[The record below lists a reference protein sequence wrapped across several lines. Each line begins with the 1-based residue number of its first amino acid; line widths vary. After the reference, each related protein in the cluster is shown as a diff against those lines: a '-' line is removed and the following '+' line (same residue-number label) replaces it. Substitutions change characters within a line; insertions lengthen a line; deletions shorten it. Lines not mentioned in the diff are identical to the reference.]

1 MDKIINKKITV
12 NAFVTFSNIE
22 PNLNPSF
29 HQAKTRIM
37 AIESIANRCNF
48 STESVVKGLPTL
60 KNVPIVTQYNSETG
74 NFKGHEFDNDG
85 SAMTYGIGVI
95 PESAEQWIEEVEENG
110 VTKQYLCSD
119 VLLWKRQKKEFEFI
133 QNHKNLSV
141 SMEVMI
147 TDATFENDVY
157 NIDSFYFTA
166 VTVLGIGVTPAFN
179 SANITFSQQ
188 NSDVAQM
195 MFELNNFESEE
206 DTMPKA
212 SMEFE
217 EVSAEPQQAEEP
229 QQTQE
234 SEVKQEEVKEPEQ
247 PKEPEVDYKKLL
259 EEEQVESGR
268 TIRELTQER
277 DVLTQQLEELKK
289 TQKQEM
295 SDIMKELED
304 LRSYKSNIEK
314 EQRKVAIDGVLDN
327 FKDLQETDEFKEL
340 MKNIDEL
347 TPQQLEDKCYAIVGK
362 QARSKRIKQPVI
374 APKVNITSSQKQQP
388 STKDDRYGGLLFK

>member
-1 MDKIINKKITV
+1 MDKITDKKITV
-12 NAFVTFSNIE
+12 NAFVTFSDIE

-37 AIESIANRCNF
+37 AIESVANRCNF
-48 STESVVKGLPTL
+48 SVESVEKGLPTL
-60 KNVPIVTQYNSETG
+60 KNVPIVTQYNTETG
-74 NFKGHEFDNDG
+74 NFKGHEFDVDG

-110 VTKQYLCSD
+110 VTKHYLCSD

-133 QNHKNLSV
+133 QNHKDLSV

-147 TDATFENDVY
+147 TDATFDDDVY
-157 NIDSFYFTA
+157 NINSFYFTA

-179 SANITFSQQ
+179 SANITFSQM
-188 NSDVAQM
+188 NNVEQM

-206 DTMPKA
+206 NTMPKA
-212 SMEFE
+212 SKQFE
-217 EVSAEPQQAEEP
+217 DEQAVEPQEAAEP
-229 QQTQE
+229 QQTQA
-234 SEVKQEEVKEPEQ
+234 EVEQ
-247 PKEPEVDYKKLL
+247 PKEEPKEPEIDYKKLL

-268 TIRELTQER
+268 TIRALTEER
-277 DVLTQQLEELKK
+277 DVLTQQLSDLKK
-289 TQKQEM
+289 SQSKEM
-295 SDIMKELED
+295 EEIMKELED

-314 EQRKVAIDGVLDN
+314 EQRRVAIEGVLDN

-340 MKNIDEL
+340 VKGIDNL

-362 QARSKRIKQPVI
+362 QARAKRAKQPVV
-374 APKVNITSSQKQQP
+374 APKVNITSSTKEKP

>member
-1 MDKIINKKITV
+1 MDKITDKKITV
-12 NAFVTFSNIE
+12 NAFVTFSDIE

-37 AIESIANRCNF
+37 AIESVANRCNF
-48 STESVVKGLPTL
+48 SVESVEKGLPRL
-60 KNVPIVTQYNSETG
+60 KNVPIVTQYNTETG
-74 NFKGHEFDNDG
+74 NFKGHEFDVDG

-110 VTKQYLCSD
+110 VTKHYLCSD

-133 QNHKNLSV
+133 QNHKDLSV

-147 TDATFENDVY
+147 TDATFDDDVY
-157 NIDSFYFTA
+157 NINSFYFTA

-179 SANITFSQQ
+179 SANITFSQM
-188 NSDVAQM
+188 NNVEQM

-206 DTMPKA
+206 NTMPKA
-212 SMEFE
+212 SKQFE
-217 EVSAEPQQAEEP
+217 DEQSVEPQETAEP
-229 QQTQE
+229 QQTQV
-234 SEVKQEEVKEPEQ
+234 EVEQ
-247 PKEPEVDYKKLL
+247 PKEEPKEPEIDYKKLL

-268 TIRELTQER
+268 TIRALTEER
-277 DVLTQQLEELKK
+277 DVLTQQLSDLKK
-289 TQKQEM
+289 SQSKEM
-295 SDIMKELED
+295 EEIMKELED

-314 EQRKVAIDGVLDN
+314 EQRKVAIEGVLDN
-327 FKDLQETDEFKEL
+327 FKDLQEVDEFKEL
-340 MKNIDEL
+340 MKGIDNL

-362 QARSKRIKQPVI
+362 QARAKRAKQPVV
-374 APKVNITSSQKQQP
+374 APKVNITSSTKEKP

>member
-1 MDKIINKKITV
+1 MDKITDKKITV
-12 NAFVTFSNIE
+12 NAFVTFSDIE

-37 AIESIANRCNF
+37 AIESVANKCNF
-48 STESVVKGLPTL
+48 SVESVEKGLPTL
-60 KNVPIVTQYNSETG
+60 KNVPIVTQYNTETG
-74 NFKGHEFDNDG
+74 NFKGHEFDVDG

-110 VTKQYLCSD
+110 ETKHYLCSD

-133 QNHKNLSV
+133 QNHKDLSV

-147 TDATFENDVY
+147 TDATFDDDVY
-157 NIDSFYFTA
+157 NINSFYFTA

-179 SANITFSQQ
+179 SANITFSQM
-188 NSDVAQM
+188 NNVEQM

-206 DTMPKA
+206 NTMPKA
-212 SMEFE
+212 SKQFE
-217 EVSAEPQQAEEP
+217 DEQAVEPQETAEP
-229 QQTQE
+229 QQTQA
-234 SEVKQEEVKEPEQ
+234 EVEQ
-247 PKEPEVDYKKLL
+247 PKEEPKEPEIDYKKLL

-268 TIRELTQER
+268 TIRALTEER
-277 DVLTQQLEELKK
+277 DVLTQQLSDLKK
-289 TQKQEM
+289 SQSKEM
-295 SDIMKELED
+295 EEIMKELED

-314 EQRKVAIDGVLDN
+314 EQRKVAIEGVLDN
-327 FKDLQETDEFKEL
+327 FKDLQEVDEFKEL
-340 MKNIDEL
+340 MKGIDNL

-362 QARSKRIKQPVI
+362 QARAKRAKQPVV
-374 APKVNITSSQKQQP
+374 APKVNITSSTKEKP

>member
-1 MDKIINKKITV
+1 MDKITDKKITV
-12 NAFVTFSNIE
+12 NAFVTFSDIE

-37 AIESIANRCNF
+37 AIESVANRCNF
-48 STESVVKGLPTL
+48 SVAAVEKGLPTL
-60 KNVPIVTQYNSETG
+60 KNVPIVTQYNTETG
-74 NFKGHEFDNDG
+74 NFKGHEFDKDG

-110 VTKQYLCSD
+110 VTKHYLCSD

-133 QNHKNLSV
+133 QNHKDLSV

-147 TDATFENDVY
+147 TDATFENDIY

-166 VTVLGIGVTPAFN
+166 VTVLGIGVAPAFS
-179 SANITFSQQ
+179 SANITFSEQ
-188 NSDVAQM
+188 SDVAQM

-206 DTMPKA
+206 NTMPKA
-212 SMEFE
+212 GKQFE
-217 EVSAEPQQAEEP
+217 DEQQQAEPQQAEP
-229 QQTQE
+229 QPTQE
-234 SEVKQEEVKEPEQ
+234 SGAKEPEQEQ
-247 PKEPEVDYKKLL
+247 PKEPEIDYKKLL

-277 DVLTQQLEELKK
+277 DVLTQQLSDLKK
-289 TQKQEM
+289 SQSKEM
-295 SDIMKELED
+295 EEIMKELED

-314 EQRKVAIDGVLDN
+314 EQRRVAIEGVLDN

-340 MKNIDEL
+340 VKGIDDL

-362 QARSKRIKQPVI
+362 QARAKRIKQPVP
-374 APKVNITSSQKQQP
+374 APKVNITSSTKEKP

>member
-1 MDKIINKKITV
+1 MDKITDKKITV
-12 NAFVTFSNIE
+12 NAFVTFSDIE

-37 AIESIANRCNF
+37 AIESVANRCNF
-48 STESVVKGLPTL
+48 SVESVEKGLPTL
-60 KNVPIVTQYNSETG
+60 KNVPIVTQYNTETG
-74 NFKGHEFDNDG
+74 NFKGHEFDVDG

-110 VTKQYLCSD
+110 VTKHYLYSD

-133 QNHKNLSV
+133 QNHKDLSV

-147 TDATFENDVY
+147 TDATFDDDVY
-157 NIDSFYFTA
+157 NINSFYFTA

-179 SANITFSQQ
+179 SANITFSQM
-188 NSDVAQM
+188 NNVEQM

-206 DTMPKA
+206 TAMSVDKQ
-212 SMEFE
+212 FE
-217 EVSAEPQQAEEP
+217 EEQAVEPQEAAEP
-229 QQTQE
+229 QQTQA
-234 SEVKQEEVKEPEQ
+234 EVEQ
-247 PKEPEVDYKKLL
+247 PKEEPKEPEIDYKKLL

-268 TIRELTQER
+268 TIRALTEER
-277 DVLTQQLEELKK
+277 DVLTQQLSDLKK
-289 TQKQEM
+289 SHSKAMEE
-295 SDIMKELED
+295 IMKELED

-314 EQRKVAIDGVLDN
+314 EQRKVAIEGVLDN
-327 FKDLQETDEFKEL
+327 FKDLQEVDEFKEL
-340 MKNIDEL
+340 MKGIDNL

-362 QARSKRIKQPVI
+362 QARAKRAKQPVV
-374 APKVNITSSQKQQP
+374 APKVNITSSTKEKP

>member
-1 MDKIINKKITV
+1 MDKITDKKITV
-12 NAFVTFSNIE
+12 NAFVTFSDIE

-37 AIESIANRCNF
+37 AIESVANRCNF
-48 STESVVKGLPTL
+48 SVESVEKGLPTL
-60 KNVPIVTQYNSETG
+60 KNVPIVTQYNTETG
-74 NFKGHEFDNDG
+74 NFKGHEFDVDG

-110 VTKQYLCSD
+110 ETKHYLCSD

-133 QNHKNLSV
+133 QNHKDLSV

-147 TDATFENDVY
+147 TDATFDDDVY
-157 NIDSFYFTA
+157 NINSFYFTA

-179 SANITFSQQ
+179 SANITFSQM
-188 NSDVAQM
+188 NNVEQM

-206 DTMPKA
+206 TAMSVDKQ
-212 SMEFE
+212 FE
-217 EVSAEPQQAEEP
+217 EEQAVEPQEAAEP
-229 QQTQE
+229 QQTQA
-234 SEVKQEEVKEPEQ
+234 EVEQ
-247 PKEPEVDYKKLL
+247 PKEEPKEPEIDYKKLL

-268 TIRELTQER
+268 TIRALTEER
-277 DVLTQQLEELKK
+277 DVLTQQLSDLKK
-289 TQKQEM
+289 SQSKEM
-295 SDIMKELED
+295 EEIMKELED

-314 EQRKVAIDGVLDN
+314 EQRKVAIEGVLDN

-340 MKNIDEL
+340 VKGIDNL

-362 QARSKRIKQPVI
+362 QARAKRAKQPVV
-374 APKVNITSSQKQQP
+374 APKVNITSSTKEKP

>member
-1 MDKIINKKITV
+1 MDKITDKKITV
-12 NAFVTFSNIE
+12 NAFVTFSDIE

-37 AIESIANRCNF
+37 AIESVANKCNF
-48 STESVVKGLPTL
+48 SVESVEKGLPTL
-60 KNVPIVTQYNSETG
+60 KNVPIVTQYNTETG
-74 NFKGHEFDNDG
+74 NFKGHEFDIDG

-110 VTKQYLCSD
+110 VTKHYLCSD

-133 QNHKNLSV
+133 QNHKDLSV

-147 TDATFENDVY
+147 TDATFDDDVY
-157 NIDSFYFTA
+157 NINSFYFTA

-179 SANITFSQQ
+179 SANITFSQM
-188 NSDVAQM
+188 NNVEQM

-206 DTMPKA
+206 NTMPKA
-212 SMEFE
+212 SKQFE
-217 EVSAEPQQAEEP
+217 DEQSVEPQEAAEP
-229 QQTQE
+229 QQTQA
-234 SEVKQEEVKEPEQ
+234 EVEQ
-247 PKEPEVDYKKLL
+247 PKEEPKEPEIDYKKLL

-268 TIRELTQER
+268 TIRALTEER
-277 DVLTQQLEELKK
+277 DVLTQQLSDLKK
-289 TQKQEM
+289 SQSKEM
-295 SDIMKELED
+295 EEIMKELED

-314 EQRKVAIDGVLDN
+314 EQRKVAIEGVLDN
-327 FKDLQETDEFKEL
+327 FKDLQEVDEFKEL
-340 MKNIDEL
+340 MKGIDEL

-362 QARSKRIKQPVI
+362 QARAKRAKQPVV
-374 APKVNITSSQKQQP
+374 APKVNITSSTKEKP

>member
-1 MDKIINKKITV
+1 MDKITDKKITV
-12 NAFVTFSNIE
+12 NAFVTFSDIE

-37 AIESIANRCNF
+37 AIESVANRCNF
-48 STESVVKGLPTL
+48 SVESVEKGLPTL
-60 KNVPIVTQYNSETG
+60 KNVPIVTQYNTETG
-74 NFKGHEFDNDG
+74 NFKGHEFDVDG

-110 VTKQYLCSD
+110 VTKHYLCSD

-133 QNHKNLSV
+133 QNHKDLSV

-147 TDATFENDVY
+147 TDATFDDDVY
-157 NIDSFYFTA
+157 NINSFYFTA

-179 SANITFSQQ
+179 SANITFSQM
-188 NSDVAQM
+188 NNVEQM

-206 DTMPKA
+206 NTMPKA
-212 SMEFE
+212 SKQFE
-217 EVSAEPQQAEEP
+217 DEQAVEPQEAAEP
-229 QQTQE
+229 QQTQA
-234 SEVKQEEVKEPEQ
+234 EVEQ
-247 PKEPEVDYKKLL
+247 PKEEPKEPEIDYKKLL

-268 TIRELTQER
+268 TIRALTEER
-277 DVLTQQLEELKK
+277 DVLTQQLSDLKK
-289 TQKQEM
+289 SQSKEM
-295 SDIMKELED
+295 EEIMKELED

-314 EQRKVAIDGVLDN
+314 EQRKVAIEGVLDN
-327 FKDLQETDEFKEL
+327 FKDLQEVDEFKEL
-340 MKNIDEL
+340 MKGIDEL

-362 QARSKRIKQPVI
+362 QARAKRAKQPVV
-374 APKVNITSSQKQQP
+374 APKVNITSSTKEKP

>member
-1 MDKIINKKITV
+1 MDKITDKKITV
-12 NAFVTFSNIE
+12 NAFVTFSDIE

-37 AIESIANRCNF
+37 AIESVANKCNF
-48 STESVVKGLPTL
+48 SVESVEKGLPTL
-60 KNVPIVTQYNSETG
+60 KNVPIVTQYNNETG
-74 NFKGHEFDNDG
+74 NFKGHEFDVDG

-110 VTKQYLCSD
+110 VTKHYLCSD

-133 QNHKNLSV
+133 QNHKDLSV

-147 TDATFENDVY
+147 TDATFDDDVY
-157 NIDSFYFTA
+157 NINSFYFTA

-179 SANITFSQQ
+179 SANITFSQM
-188 NSDVAQM
+188 NNVEQM

-206 DTMPKA
+206 TAMSVDKQ
-212 SMEFE
+212 FE
-217 EVSAEPQQAEEP
+217 EEQAVEPQEAAEP
-229 QQTQE
+229 QQTQA
-234 SEVKQEEVKEPEQ
+234 EVEQ
-247 PKEPEVDYKKLL
+247 PKEEPKEPEIDYKKLL

-268 TIRELTQER
+268 TIRELTEER
-277 DVLTQQLEELKK
+277 DVLTQQLSDLKK
-289 TQKQEM
+289 SQSKEM
-295 SDIMKELED
+295 EEIMKELED

-314 EQRKVAIDGVLDN
+314 EQRKVAIEGVLDN
-327 FKDLQETDEFKEL
+327 FKDLQEVDEFKEL
-340 MKNIDEL
+340 MKGIDNL

-362 QARSKRIKQPVI
+362 QARAKRAKQPVV
-374 APKVNITSSQKQQP
+374 APKVNITSSTKEKP

>member
-1 MDKIINKKITV
+1 MDKITDKKITV
-12 NAFVTFSNIE
+12 NAFVTFSDIE

-37 AIESIANRCNF
+37 AIESVANRCNF
-48 STESVVKGLPTL
+48 SVESVEKGLPTL
-60 KNVPIVTQYNSETG
+60 KNVPIVTQYNTETG
-74 NFKGHEFDNDG
+74 NFKGHEFDVDG

-110 VTKQYLCSD
+110 VTKHYLCSD

-133 QNHKNLSV
+133 QNHKDLSV

-147 TDATFENDVY
+147 TDATFDNDVY
-157 NIDSFYFTA
+157 NINSFYFTA

-179 SANITFSQQ
+179 SANITFSQM
-188 NSDVAQM
+188 NNVEQM

-206 DTMPKA
+206 NTMPKA
-212 SMEFE
+212 SKQFE
-217 EVSAEPQQAEEP
+217 DEQAVEPQEAAEP
-229 QQTQE
+229 QQTQA
-234 SEVKQEEVKEPEQ
+234 EVEQ
-247 PKEPEVDYKKLL
+247 PKEEPKEPEIDYKKLL

-268 TIRELTQER
+268 TIRALTEER
-277 DVLTQQLEELKK
+277 DVLTQQLSDLKK
-289 TQKQEM
+289 SQSKEM
-295 SDIMKELED
+295 EEIMKELED

-314 EQRKVAIDGVLDN
+314 EQRKVAIEGVLDN
-327 FKDLQETDEFKEL
+327 FKDLQEVDEFKEL
-340 MKNIDEL
+340 MKGIDEL

-362 QARSKRIKQPVI
+362 QARAKRAKQPVV
-374 APKVNITSSQKQQP
+374 APKVNITSSTKEKP

>member
-1 MDKIINKKITV
+1 MDKITDKKITV
-12 NAFVTFSNIE
+12 NAFVSFSDIE

-37 AIESIANRCNF
+37 AIESVANRCNF
-48 STESVVKGLPTL
+48 SAESVVKGLPTL
-60 KNVPIVTQYNSETG
+60 KNVPIVTQYNPETG
-74 NFKGHEFDNDG
+74 NFKGHEFDTDG

-110 VTKQYLCSD
+110 ETKHYLCSD

-133 QNHKNLSV
+133 QNHKDLSV

-147 TDATFENDVY
+147 TDATFDDDVY
-157 NIDSFYFTA
+157 NINSFYFTA
-166 VTVLGIGVTPAFN
+166 VTVLGIGVNPAFN

-195 MFELNNFESEE
+195 MFELNNFEREE

-212 SMEFE
+212 GTQFE
-217 EVSAEPQQAEEP
+217 EQQQEQVEPEVEKQP
-229 QQTQE
+229 QEQ
-234 SEVKQEEVKEPEQ
+234 EQ

-268 TIRELTQER
+268 TIRALTEER
-277 DVLTQQLEELKK
+277 DVLTQQLSDLKK
-289 TQKQEM
+289 SQSKEM
-295 SDIMKELED
+295 EEIMKELED

-314 EQRKVAIDGVLDN
+314 EQRKVAIEGVLDN
-327 FKDLQETDEFKEL
+327 FKDLQEVDEFKEL
-340 MKNIDEL
+340 MKGIDEL

-362 QARSKRIKQPVI
+362 QARAKRAKQPVV
-374 APKVNITSSQKQQP
+374 APKVNITSSTKEKP

>member
-1 MDKIINKKITV
+1 MDKITDKKITV
-12 NAFVTFSNIE
+12 NAFVTFSDIE

-37 AIESIANRCNF
+37 AIESVANRCNF
-48 STESVVKGLPTL
+48 SVESVEKGLPTL
-60 KNVPIVTQYNSETG
+60 KNVPIVTQYNTETG
-74 NFKGHEFDNDG
+74 NFKGHEFDVDG

-110 VTKQYLCSD
+110 ETKHYLCSD

-133 QNHKNLSV
+133 QNHKDLSV

-147 TDATFENDVY
+147 TDATFDDDVY
-157 NIDSFYFTA
+157 NINSFYFTA

-179 SANITFSQQ
+179 SANITFSQM
-188 NSDVAQM
+188 NNVEQM

-206 DTMPKA
+206 NTMPKA
-212 SMEFE
+212 SKQFE
-217 EVSAEPQQAEEP
+217 EEQSVEPQETEP
-229 QQTQE
+229 QPTQE
-234 SEVKQEEVKEPEQ
+234 SGVKEPEQEQ

-289 TQKQEM
+289 SQSKEM
-295 SDIMKELED
+295 EEIMKELED
-304 LRSYKSNIEK
+304 LRSYKTNIEK

-327 FKDLQETDEFKEL
+327 FRDLQDTDEFKEL
-340 MKNIDEL
+340 IKGIDDL

-362 QARSKRIKQPVI
+362 QARAKRQKQPQV
-374 APKVNITSSQKQQP
+374 APKVNITASTKEKP
-388 STKDDRYGGLLFK
+388 STKDDRYGGLLYK

>member
-1 MDKIINKKITV
+1 MDKITDKKITV
-12 NAFVTFSNIE
+12 NAFVTFSDIE

-37 AIESIANRCNF
+37 AIESVANRCNF
-48 STESVVKGLPTL
+48 SVAAVEKGLPTL
-60 KNVPIVTQYNSETG
+60 KNVPIVTQYNTETG
-74 NFKGHEFDNDG
+74 NFKGHEFDKDG

-110 VTKQYLCSD
+110 VTKHYLCSD

-133 QNHKNLSV
+133 QNHKDLSV

-147 TDATFENDVY
+147 TDATFENDIY

-166 VTVLGIGVTPAFN
+166 VTVLGIGVAPAFS
-179 SANITFSQQ
+179 SANITFSEQ
-188 NSDVAQM
+188 SDVAQM

-206 DTMPKA
+206 NTMPKA
-212 SMEFE
+212 GKQFE
-217 EVSAEPQQAEEP
+217 DEQQQAEPQQAEP
-229 QQTQE
+229 QPTQE
-234 SEVKQEEVKEPEQ
+234 SGVKEPEQEQ
-247 PKEPEVDYKKLL
+247 PKEPEIDYKKLL

-268 TIRELTQER
+268 TIRALTEER
-277 DVLTQQLEELKK
+277 DVLTQQLSDLKK
-289 TQKQEM
+289 SQSKEM
-295 SDIMKELED
+295 EEIMKELED

-314 EQRKVAIDGVLDN
+314 EQRKVAIEGVLDN
-327 FKDLQETDEFKEL
+327 FKDLQEVDEFKEL
-340 MKNIDEL
+340 IKGIDDL

-362 QARSKRIKQPVI
+362 QARAKRAKQPVV
-374 APKVNITSSQKQQP
+374 APKVNITSSTKEKP

>member
-1 MDKIINKKITV
+1 MDKITDKKITV
-12 NAFVTFSNIE
+12 NAFVTFSDIE

-37 AIESIANRCNF
+37 AIESVANRCNF
-48 STESVVKGLPTL
+48 SVESVEKGLPTL
-60 KNVPIVTQYNSETG
+60 KNVPIVTQYNTETG
-74 NFKGHEFDNDG
+74 NFKGHEFDVDG

-110 VTKQYLCSD
+110 VTKHYLCSD

-133 QNHKNLSV
+133 QNHKDLSV

-147 TDATFENDVY
+147 TDATFDDDVY
-157 NIDSFYFTA
+157 NINSFYFTA

-179 SANITFSQQ
+179 SANITFSQM
-188 NSDVAQM
+188 NNVEQM

-206 DTMPKA
+206 NTMPKA
-212 SMEFE
+212 SKQFE
-217 EVSAEPQQAEEP
+217 EEQAVEPQEAAEP
-229 QQTQE
+229 QQTQA
-234 SEVKQEEVKEPEQ
+234 EVEQ
-247 PKEPEVDYKKLL
+247 PKEEPKEPEIDYKKLL

-268 TIRELTQER
+268 TIRALTEER
-277 DVLTQQLEELKK
+277 DVLTQQLSDLKK
-289 TQKQEM
+289 SQSKEM
-295 SDIMKELED
+295 EEIMKELED

-314 EQRKVAIDGVLDN
+314 EQRKVAIEGVLDN
-327 FKDLQETDEFKEL
+327 FKDLQEVDEFKEL
-340 MKNIDEL
+340 MKGIDNL

-362 QARSKRIKQPVI
+362 QARAKRAKQPVV
-374 APKVNITSSQKQQP
+374 APKVNITSSTKEKP